1 MRKAAVTLFFYLIYL
16 NFILIKSDQIYD
28 IRRRIQNQI
37 RKLNSRDNLEQY
49 LKNGG
54 IFDCDNTYCTQ
65 ISLMNSQYLDNQVQK
80 FPQILFVN
88 TESDKVIVKIFKKH
102 KFSETSN
109 NYNAGIS
116 AISDIVYFSL
126 YHFGNQLIS
135 SDPLSLT
142 SFYSNNLL
150 VYLPLYTTDT
160 LKNKILSVS
169 GQNPSKDMSDL
180 INYDIFNPNSDF
192 YNDLCSTMTFSIL
205 PEDIYSQESV
215 QNLDITLEQR
225 KNYYFPGNL
234 ELCPNSCSYLGI
246 DKSTLSSICQCS
258 LEYFDTSEHND
269 YNSFDF
275 DENDF
280 YKSDKD
286 IYFSMDTLKCLKLP
300 FSSKGAKNN
309 YGFFIVIFLA
319 VVIIICFVLL
329 ILFGK
334 KYIKKVLVSFAIN
347 NKFDQEKNK
356 NDIKIFKND
365 DLSGNNKANPPKN
378 GENES
383 EEKEGKDIIFSD
395 NPLNLNINKND
406 ALKNDDEIKININ
419 NIKSTNEQKNEEKS
433 SNHIENKG
441 NENNKENIINKDSV
455 GNMNENLDNEM
466 KINSLLFTEQ
476 EMNSMNF
483 EQSISY
489 DNRSSFFK
497 IYISFLNMKQ
507 PMFFLFNY
515 YPKKEEKKCQIK
527 LNSLKII
534 IFCYEILIYMFI
546 YSSFFG
552 SKNISKIYLGTFNF
566 GKKCVFGIIIALFV
580 MIIKS
585 LIYFG
590 IYDNILN
597 REIIE
602 AKIKCMN
609 ILIPEQNKTNRTIK
623 NNRESGDNFV
633 KNEEKNNNKKEIK
646 NLNQEF
652 DNLIKDTLGYLQKKF
667 FIFVIATILV
677 LFFEWCLVSSFCS
690 VYKNSQNEF
699 FLSILVSYFFA
710 NIFSIVYCLIPSFL
724 RYKALETKSITY
736 FLIAKIAK
744 II

>member
-1 MRKAAVTLFFYLIYL
+1 
-16 NFILIKSDQIYD
+16 
-28 IRRRIQNQI
+28 
-37 RKLNSRDNLEQY
+37 
-49 LKNGG
+49 
-54 IFDCDNTYCTQ
+54 
-65 ISLMNSQYLDNQVQK
+65 
-80 FPQILFVN
+80 
-88 TESDKVIVKIFKKH
+88 
-102 KFSETSN
+102 
-109 NYNAGIS
+109 
-116 AISDIVYFSL
+116 
-126 YHFGNQLIS
+126 
-135 SDPLSLT
+135 
-142 SFYSNNLL
+142 
-150 VYLPLYTTDT
+150 
-160 LKNKILSVS
+160 
-169 GQNPSKDMSDL
+169 
-180 INYDIFNPNSDF
+180 
-192 YNDLCSTMTFSIL
+192 MTFSIL

-225 KNYYFPGNL
+225 KKYYFPGNL

-246 DKSTLSSICQCS
+246 DKSTLSLICQCS

-300 FSSKGAKNN
+300 FTSKGAKNN

-334 KYIKKVLVSFAIN
+334 KYIKKVLVLLAIN

-365 DLSGNNKANPPKN
+365 DLNGNNKANPPKN

-406 ALKNDDEIKININ
+406 ALKNDDEIKIKIN

-566 GKKCVFGIIIALFV
+566 GKKCVLGIILSPFC

-585 LIYFG
+585 VMQYFL
-590 IYDNILN
+590 YDSL
-597 REIIE
+597 
-602 AKIKCMN
+602 
-609 ILIPEQNKTNRTIK
+609 
-623 NNRESGDNFV
+623 
-633 KNEEKNNNKKEIK
+633 NKKI
-646 NLNQEF
+646 
-652 DNLIKDTLGYLQKKF
+652 
-667 FIFVIATILV
+667 ILV
-677 LFFEWCLVSSFCS
+677 KLKS
-690 VYKNSQNEF
+690 Y
-699 FLSILVSYFFA
+699 SYFQ
-710 NIFSIVYCLIPSFL
+710 
-724 RYKALETKSITY
+724 
-736 FLIAKIAK
+736 
-744 II
+744 

>member
-1 MRKAAVTLFFYLIYL
+1 MRKAVVILFFYLIYL
-16 NFILIKSDQIYD
+16 SLVLIKSDQIYD

-37 RKLNSRDNLEQY
+37 RRLNSRDNLEQY

-116 AISDIVYFSL
+116 AISDIVYFNL
-126 YHFGNQLIS
+126 YDFGNQLIS
-135 SDPLSLT
+135 TEPLSLI
-142 SFYSNNLL
+142 SLYSNNLL

-160 LKNKILSVS
+160 LKNKILFVS
-169 GQNPSKDMSDL
+169 GQNPSKDFADL
-180 INYDIFNPNSDF
+180 INYDIFNPDSNF
-192 YNDLCSTMTFSIL
+192 YNDLCSTMTFTIL

-225 KNYYFPGNL
+225 KKYYFPGNL

-269 YNSFDF
+269 YNSFHF

-300 FSSKGAKNN
+300 FTSKGAKNN
-309 YGFFIVIFLA
+309 YGFLIVIFLA
-319 VVIIICFVLL
+319 VIIIICFVLL

-334 KYIKKVLVSFAIN
+334 KYIKKVLVSLAIYNTKFA
-347 NKFDQEKNK
+347 QEKNK

-365 DLSGNNKANPPKN
+365 DLNGNNKANPPKN

-383 EEKEGKDIIFSD
+383 EKKEGKDIIFSD
-395 NPLNLNINKND
+395 NPLNLNANKND
-406 ALKNDDEIKININ
+406 ALKNENEIKINIHNIN

-433 SNHIENKG
+433 SNHNENK
-441 NENNKENIINKDSV
+441 EIVDNKENIINLDSV
-455 GNMNENLDNEM
+455 GNMNENLENEM
-466 KINSLLFTEQ
+466 KLNSSLFTDQ

-489 DNRSSFFK
+489 DNRRSFFK

-515 YPKKEEKKCQIK
+515 YPKKKKKNVK
-527 LNSLKII
+527 LN
-534 IFCYEILIYMFI
+534 
-546 YSSFFG
+546 
-552 SKNISKIYLGTFNF
+552 
-566 GKKCVFGIIIALFV
+566 
-580 MIIKS
+580 
-585 LIYFG
+585 
-590 IYDNILN
+590 
-597 REIIE
+597 
-602 AKIKCMN
+602 
-609 ILIPEQNKTNRTIK
+609 
-623 NNRESGDNFV
+623 
-633 KNEEKNNNKKEIK
+633 
-646 NLNQEF
+646 
-652 DNLIKDTLGYLQKKF
+652 
-667 FIFVIATILV
+667 
-677 LFFEWCLVSSFCS
+677 
-690 VYKNSQNEF
+690 
-699 FLSILVSYFFA
+699 
-710 NIFSIVYCLIPSFL
+710 
-724 RYKALETKSITY
+724 
-736 FLIAKIAK
+736 
-744 II
+744 